1 MTPDD
6 AAKITHMTTVPTAS
20 PPGSRRVQR
29 CTASNSFS
37 AMPER
42 SSIAPM
48 KMNIG
53 TAARTKFEATA
64 SIFWANWKMTAVS
77 KVRYPNTRAT
87 PIMEKATWKPEEQCQ
102 QQHRKHHQGEIFTH
116 RVPAAPEL
124 CPVRRR
130 MHLTSSAT
138 PCNASRK

>member
-37 AMPER
+37 AIPETLEHR
-42 SSIAPM
+42 SHEDEHRHGRENEIRGDGVDLLGELEDDRGIEGQIPEHQGDAHHG
-48 KMNIG
+48 KG
-53 TAARTKFEATA
+53 HVEAQ
-64 SIFWANWKMTAVS
+64 
-77 KVRYPNTRAT
+77 
-87 PIMEKATWKPEEQCQ
+87 EQCQ

-116 RVPAAPEL
+116 RVPAA
-124 CPVRRR
+124 R
-130 MHLTSSAT
+130 SSARSGGG
-138 PCNASRK
+138 CI